1 MACVPAGRVLMPT
14 RCSTAIAAISVSA
27 VGGQDSFNGGDTFA
41 APHEP
46 HGRPRQAKRDEK
58 VRNCLPHPASGM
70 SQKHARSAY
79 ACQRP
84 HLLICQTWAATSI
97 PSGLSQLV
105 SQMISRTQAQPI
117 TPVTTAVST
126 ALLAM
131 GAAQGVVHIVNQ
143 DHLQF
148 EVAQKANLP
157 ASSVHGR
164 PTCGGCPRRWRGSTC
179 NTD

>member
-14 RCSTAIAAISVSA
+14 RCSTLLAASVTAI
-27 VGGQDSFNGGDTFA
+27 GGQDTVSDCDKVA
-41 APHEP
+41 APREP

-105 SQMISRTQAQPI
+105 SQMISRTQALRRLPA
-117 TPVTTAVST
+117 P
-126 ALLAM
+126 LA
-131 GAAQGVVHIVNQ
+131 GIN
-143 DHLQF
+143 LQF
-148 EVAQKANLP
+148 GLTNHISGQVKTFSTEG
-157 ASSVHGR
+157 GR
-164 PTCGGCPRRWRGSTC
+164 TEMRAVTGPDNGHQSFAGRHRLRPPR
-179 NTD
+179 